1 MTYSVM
7 YADIEMDIVMSY
19 LIIVACLTISSL
31 SSTKKNRKRSSL
43 KGKKLKMSW
52 KAKSARAVLAAKTR
66 AENRAKEAGIRG
78 ESKKILLVLDE
89 KLLSDFDKW
98 RKVANDLTV
107 TGGIRRA
114 MQQYIDHQKMVNR

>member
-1 MTYSVM
+1 
-7 YADIEMDIVMSY
+7 MDIVMSY

-114 MQQYIDHQKMVNR
+114 MQQYIDQQKMVNR

>member
-1 MTYSVM
+1 MT
-7 YADIEMDIVMSY
+7 
-19 LIIVACLTISSL
+19 
-31 SSTKKNRKRSSL
+31 
-43 KGKKLKMSW
+43 W
-52 KAKSARAVLAAKTR
+52 KAKSDRAIKAAKTR
-66 AENRAKEAGIRG
+66 AMKRAEEAGIRG

>member
-1 MTYSVM
+1 
-7 YADIEMDIVMSY
+7 MDIVMSY

-52 KAKSARAVLAAKTR
+52 KAKSARAVQAAKTR

-98 RKVANDLTV
+98 RKVANDLTIS
-107 TGGIRRA
+107 GGIRRA

>member
-1 MTYSVM
+1 
-7 YADIEMDIVMSY
+7 MSY
-19 LIIVACLTISSL
+19 LIIVVCLTISSL

-52 KAKSARAVLAAKTR
+52 KAKSARAVQAAKTR

-98 RKVANDLTV
+98 RKVANDLTIS
-107 TGGIRRA
+107 GGIRRA

>member
-1 MTYSVM
+1 
-7 YADIEMDIVMSY
+7 
-19 LIIVACLTISSL
+19 
-31 SSTKKNRKRSSL
+31 
-43 KGKKLKMSW
+43 MSW

-89 KLLSDFDKW
+89 QLLSDFDKW
-98 RKVANDLTV
+98 RNVANDLTV

-114 MQQYIDHQKMVNR
+114 MQQYIDHQKMVNRQAHKNCMQNHDCRVVIYFLQVSEFVFYA

>member
-1 MTYSVM
+1 
-7 YADIEMDIVMSY
+7 MSY
-19 LIIVACLTISSL
+19 LIIVACLPYSRL

-89 KLLSDFDKW
+89 NLLRDFNQC
-98 RKVANDLTV
+98 RKMAHDLTL
-107 TGGIRRA
+107 TAGIRRA
-114 MQQYIDHQKMVNR
+114 MQEYIDHQKSINR